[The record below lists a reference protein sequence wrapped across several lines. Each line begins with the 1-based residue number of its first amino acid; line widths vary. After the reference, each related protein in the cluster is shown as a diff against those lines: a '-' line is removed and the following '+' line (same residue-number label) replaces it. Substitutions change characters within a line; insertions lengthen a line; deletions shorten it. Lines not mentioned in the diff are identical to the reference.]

1 MSDDVF
7 DSWAE
12 LGGYLKDNYI
22 VEADDSESSDVGS
35 SKNSGIKKGSISK
48 GGKKNKATLRV
59 TSREKTADLLKEI
72 RHICAEAPWNLR
84 GIINNED
91 IQIRDDFKGNI
102 VVTVP
107 FRNKAYKQNVSKR
120 HYSFIPVL
128 MDRGWVT
135 KYASIPGY
143 TPGTRQGKKELKE
156 SGRPTFAYFAG
167 THELTAAIDKFNREN
182 ASLGMRAQL
191 EFTEDMLGW
200 VPNHYITSL

>member
-1 MSDDVF
+1 MSDDAF

-12 LGGYLKDNYI
+12 LSGYLKDNYI
-22 VEADDSESSDVGS
+22 VEADDSEDSDVDS
-35 SKNSGIKKGSISK
+35 SKNSGIKKGNVSK

-59 TSREKTADLLKEI
+59 ASREKTADLLKEI
-72 RHICAEAPWNLR
+72 RHICANAPWNLR

-107 FRNKAYKQNVSKR
+107 FRNKAYKQNLFKH

-135 KYASIPGY
+135 KYA
-143 TPGTRQGKKELKE
+143 PGTRQGRIKAA
-156 SGRPTFAYFAG
+156 GRPTFVYFAG
-167 THELTAAIDKFNREN
+167 THELTVAIDKFNREN
-182 ASLGMRAQL
+182 ASLGMKAQL

-200 VPNHYITSL
+200 VPDHYITSL